1 MKNIIYI
8 FILFNNILNI
18 FSLKI
23 KLFPFNRPINY
34 EDNILSSPFL
44 SQYNFKIPGTI
55 LYLGTPPQKIN
66 FGIATGKYFTWVTS
80 NNNTKFIQSKFF
92 YNYSKTNTIFT
103 KHYYS
108 FEYIKNYNKNSSYSD
123 IKGYITLKEMK
134 DFIRLSPLNNI
145 PKKNN
150 ESNYLL
156 MGILLNNTK
165 IKYSE
170 ISGQL
175 GLLCNDHYSDF
186 DDGGYDIN
194 DSVESFSKY
203 LFRNN
208 FIKNYNIFGM
218 LFNEKYGGYIVYDEK
233 YNNNNSYCGYFS
245 EKCEINKFYLDYNEY
260 FVYKNLAYFY
270 SEDNF
275 IYLNKNFTKII
286 FDNFITI
293 SNNYCNI
300 EKDKKMG
307 DILICEYNFDIN
319 KLPEIKF
326 ELNEKKKGFIIL
338 NPENIFVKLDNGK
351 FLCLILNTN
360 FNYMIFGLPIFN
372 KYKLWFDIFKSRIIF
387 EEIKEK
393 YYDDNF
399 YYKKYCIITIGII
412 SVIGIIIINIF
423 NYKLNKFSGEY
434 NLIK

>member
-23 KLFPFNRPINY
+23 KLFPFNRPINF

-66 FGIATGKYFTWVTS
+66 FGIATGKYFSWVTS
-80 NNNTKFIQSKFF
+80 NNNSKFIQSKFF
-92 YNYSKTNTIFT
+92 YNHSKTNTIFP
-103 KHYYS
+103 KHFYS
-108 FEYIKNYNKNSSYSD
+108 FEYIKNYNKKSSYSD
-123 IKGYITLKEMK
+123 IKGYLTLKEMK
-134 DFIRLSPLNNI
+134 DFIRLSKSDFYT
-145 PKKNN
+145 KKFNN
-150 ESNYLL
+150 ESTFLL

-194 DSVESFSKY
+194 DYVESFSKY

-218 LFNEKYGGYIVYDEK
+218 FFDEKFGGYLIYDEK
-233 YNNNNSYCGYFS
+233 YNDNCSFCGYFS
-245 EKCEINKFYLDYNEY
+245 EKCEINKFYLDNNEY
-260 FVYKNLAYFY
+260 FIYKNLAYFY

-286 FDNFITI
+286 FESFIKI
-293 SNNYCNI
+293 SNNFCNV
-300 EKDKKMG
+300 EKDNKIG

-360 FNYMIFGLPIFN
+360 FNYMIFGLPIFK
-372 KYKLWFDIFKSRIIF
+372 KYKLWFDIFNSRIIF
-387 EEIKEK
+387 DENKEK
-393 YYDDNF
+393 YYNDNF

-412 SVIGIIIINIF
+412 SIIGIIIINIF
-423 NYKLNKFSGEY
+423 NYKLNKYSGEY
-434 NLIK
+434 N